1 MLATIVIGVLFL
13 TIIFFAGRKAL
24 SDLRKG
30 KCSGCSSCSG
40 SKSCALKDDV
50 TQIKL

>member
-1 MLATIVIGVLFL
+1 MLATIIIGVLFL
-13 TIIFFAGRKAL
+13 IIIFFAGRKAL

-30 KCSGCSSCSG
+30 KCTGCSSCSG
-40 SKSCALKDDV
+40 AKNCSIKEDI